1 MGLAIRRTLAVALA
15 VTLGVLVAAYEPHRH
30 FLAAV
35 WPHFTNYITW
45 LFS

>member
-1 MGLAIRRTLAVALA
+1 MIARRTLAVALA
-15 VTLGVLVAAYEPHRH
+15 ATLGILLAAYEPHRH

-35 WPHFTNYITW
+35 WPVFTDYMTW

>member
-1 MGLAIRRTLAVALA
+1 MTTTILRTLAVALA
-15 VTLGVLVAAYEPHRH
+15 VTLGALVAAYEPHRH

-35 WPHFTNYITW
+35 WPHFTNYMTW